1 MEGEI
6 ISDYEEERNETNDT
20 SDEEKTSEDSA
31 SVDPRR

>member
-1 MEGEI
+1 MEEEI

-20 SDEEKTSEDSA
+20 SDEEKINEDNA